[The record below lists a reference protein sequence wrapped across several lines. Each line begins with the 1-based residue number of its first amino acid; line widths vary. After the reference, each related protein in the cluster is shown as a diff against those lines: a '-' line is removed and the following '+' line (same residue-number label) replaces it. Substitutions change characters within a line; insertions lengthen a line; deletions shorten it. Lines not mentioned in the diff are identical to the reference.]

1 MKNNILSIIA
11 LIAVSILYIL
21 HFSNEESNEISI
33 DSPSSPTLINDSSSQ
48 VTEIIDSLSVD
59 SLEAASFSRVGVL
72 DVLEVLEGCPVLAKT
87 YKKNQA
93 ELKSLQQK
101 QYNIEKNLYD
111 YKAIKQKEIDEKQS
125 NGTLLPSVVEYEQKV
140 LYQKSIEA
148 EQAINSLQP
157 LFEKLQEKE
166 SKNGAERN
174 KIIKKAIDLV
184 NEQLKLDFILVN
196 NGTMNNVITLSDKNN
211 ITNIIITTINNK
223 L

>member
-196 NGTMNNVITLSDKNN
+196 NGTMNNVIPLSDKNN
-211 ITNIIITTINNK
+211 ITDIIITTINNK

>member
-21 HFSNEESNEISI
+21 HFSNEQSNEISI

-48 VTEIIDSLSVD
+48 LTEIIDSLSVD

-196 NGTMNNVITLSDKNN
+196 NGTMNNVIPLSDKNN
-211 ITNIIITTINNK
+211 ITDIIITTINNK

>member
-1 MKNNILSIIA
+1 M
-11 LIAVSILYIL
+11 
-21 HFSNEESNEISI
+21 
-33 DSPSSPTLINDSSSQ
+33 
-48 VTEIIDSLSVD
+48 
-59 SLEAASFSRVGVL
+59 
-72 DVLEVLEGCPVLAKT
+72 
-87 YKKNQA
+87 
-93 ELKSLQQK
+93 
-101 QYNIEKNLYD
+101 YD

-125 NGTLLPSVVEYEQKV
+125 NGTLLQSVVEYEQKV

-196 NGTMNNVITLSDKNN
+196 NGTMNNVIPLSDKNN
-211 ITNIIITTINNK
+211 ITDIIITTINNK

>member
-21 HFSNEESNEISI
+21 HFSNEESNDISI

-48 VTEIIDSLSVD
+48 LTEIIDSLSVD

-196 NGTMNNVITLSDKNN
+196 NGTMNNVIPLSDKNN
-211 ITNIIITTINNK
+211 ITDIIITTINNK